1 MHKYKELSGKPDTDP
16 DKISLRLL
24 PSGPDRVHK
33 EPVQR
38 RLSIYTITSIL
49 RRRQPQQRIIR
60 NKIKLSTPSI
70 STLFNNNPNRP
81 KK

>member
-24 PSGPDRVHK
+24 PSGPDRIRE

-38 RLSIYTITSIL
+38 
-49 RRRQPQQRIIR
+49 
-60 NKIKLSTPSI
+60 
-70 STLFNNNPNRP
+70 
-81 KK
+81 